1 MENNIPADRY
11 SMISIIKKINLL
23 LIFFLSFTFLFA
35 EDIPRGYKNIE
46 LGMSL
51 EETKDNLVKNSE
63 FGYHGDRD
71 VSLVPGTNKVL
82 IETDAEAGHSYGF
95 LQRCWFQFFDDELF
109 IITININPEKMD
121 YYSIFTKLS
130 EKYGKPTS
138 LNPKSA
144 TWKNNDVTMTLEK
157 PLTLKYID
165 NQIFDKTQNYS
176 NIQNSP
182 TEITR
187 EMFLDEL

>member
-1 MENNIPADRY
+1 MENNFPADRY
-11 SMISIIKKINLL
+11 NMISFRKKIISLTSVLL
-23 LIFFLSFTFLFA
+23 CSAFIFA
-35 EDIPRGYKNIE
+35 EDLPHGYKNIT
-46 LGMSL
+46 LGLSL

-63 FGYHGDRD
+63 FGYHGDKD

-82 IETDAEAGHSYGF
+82 IETDAEAGHRYGF
-95 LQRCWFQFFDDELF
+95 LTRCWFQFFDDQLF

-121 YYSIFTKLS
+121 YYSVFTKLS
-130 EKYGKPTS
+130 EKYGNPTE

-144 TWKNNDVTMTLEK
+144 TWKNDEVTMTLEK
-157 PLTLKYID
+157 PLSLKYID
-165 NQIFDKTQNYS
+165 NEIFDKTQNYS

>member
-1 MENNIPADRY
+1 MENNFSADRY
-11 SMISIIKKINLL
+11 NMKSITKKIISLSIALL
-23 LIFFLSFTFLFA
+23 FLQLLSAKDL
-35 EDIPRGYKNIE
+35 PRGYKNIE

-51 EETKDNLVKNSE
+51 EETKENLIKNSE

-71 VSLVPGTNKVL
+71 VSLVPGTSKVL

-95 LQRCWFQFFDDELF
+95 LTRCWFQFFDDELF

-121 YYSIFTKLS
+121 YYSIFTTLS

-144 TWKNNDVTMTLEK
+144 TWKTDDITMTLEK
-157 PLTLKYID
+157 PLSLKYID
-165 NQIFDKTQNYS
+165 NNIFDKTQNYS
-176 NIQNSP
+176 NISNSP

>member
-1 MENNIPADRY
+1 MKTFAKKF
-11 SMISIIKKINLL
+11 IS
-23 LIFFLSFTFLFA
+23 FSSSFLFLFMINA
-35 EDIPRGYKNIE
+35 KDLPNGYRNIT
-46 LGMSL
+46 LGMSVD
-51 EETKDNLVKNSE
+51 ETKDNLLKNPE

-71 VSLVPGTNKVL
+71 VSLVPGTTKVL

-109 IITININPEKMD
+109 IITININTEKMD
-121 YYSIFTKLS
+121 YYSVFTKLS
-130 EKYGKPTS
+130 EKYGNPTS

-144 TWKNNDVTMTLEK
+144 TWKNDDVTMTLEK
-157 PLTLKYID
+157 PLSLKYID
-165 NQIFDKTQNYS
+165 NKIFDKTQNYS
-176 NIQNSP
+176 NIENSP